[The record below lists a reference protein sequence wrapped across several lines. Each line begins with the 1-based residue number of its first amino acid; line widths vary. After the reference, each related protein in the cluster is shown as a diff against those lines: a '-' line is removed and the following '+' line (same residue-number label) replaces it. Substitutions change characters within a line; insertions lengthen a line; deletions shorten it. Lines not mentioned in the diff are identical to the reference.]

1 MSNKII
7 DCARAYNALVESI
20 TRNGP
25 GALYDF
31 VDCYND
37 LTVSIFK
44 VKRINFK
51 KKNKEKADKF
61 FELYEY
67 LFDPDTFKFI
77 FFDVIKWFAEFL
89 FFSRKYMYQNSK
101 NDRCYTTY
109 TDTNKNNFELVINDI
124 IFNQLITFTFDKSK
138 IQKINNDPFNFLGIF
153 DSDDNQF
160 LRFIKIDVRDN
171 SGSHKYMK
179 LIEGEDVPEADKEY
193 FSKFIQIM
201 YENILSSFVCI
212 SEDYILGSAYLD
224 NKYKKVRIK
233 DLLEDNVR
241 VYRQSKSWERNF
253 N

>member
-7 DCARAYNALVESI
+7 DCARAYNDLVESI

-77 FFDVIKWFAEFL
+77 FFDVVKWFAEFL
-89 FFSRKYMYQNSK
+89 FFSRRYMYQNSK
-101 NDRCYTTY
+101 SDRCYTTY

-124 IFNQLITFTFDKSK
+124 IFDQLITFTFDKSK
-138 IQKINNDPFNFLGIF
+138 IQKINNDPFNILGIF
-153 DSDDNQF
+153 DFEDDQF

-179 LIEGEDVPEADKEY
+179 LIEGEDVPESDKEY
-193 FSKFIQIM
+193 FSNFVQLM
-201 YENILSSFVCI
+201 YENILSAFICI
-212 SEDYILGSAYLD
+212 SEDHILGFAYID
-224 NKYKKVRIK
+224 KNKKIRVK
-233 DLLEDNVR
+233 DILEDNVR
-241 VYRQSKSWERNF
+241 VYRHSKTWKRNI